1 MDPFELTS
9 LPDPLP
15 PPGLVAQ
22 QGGPPGSDLLAP
34 GRVRAT
40 AKGTKGTFSPR
51 SFPFLA
57 SPSQPRPPARPPA
70 RLENVFA
77 SITPAPDSGTSD
89 PRPGGLSLGD
99 LPLPGSRPLPPRSQ
113 LGNPGRPPRPSLA
126 TERLPTPHHPPQLSF
141 PLPSLPR
148 RAVLSDRRTT
158 LSRRQLLQSGPE
170 ALGVHLGSFV
180 HRCSGTLVRTV
191 IDKCFPIWL
200 VSWISQE

>member
-57 SPSQPRPPARPPA
+57 SPSQPRPPARLLALRTSSPA
-70 RLENVFA
+70 
-77 SITPAPDSGTSD
+77 S
-89 PRPGGLSLGD
+89 
-99 LPLPGSRPLPPRSQ
+99 PLPPTLGPRTPDPGDFLSVISRSLV
-113 LGNPGRPPRPSLA
+113 LGPSPPDLNLEIPGG
-126 TERLPTPHHPPQLSF
+126 
-141 PLPSLPR
+141 R
-148 RAVLSDRRTT
+148 RAPLSP
-158 LSRRQLLQSGPE
+158 LSGFQLLTIPLNSPFPYPPY
-170 ALGVHLGSFV
+170 LGARFFRTEGRLYPGDSSSKAAQKPLVYISVASCIGVREHLSE
-180 HRCSGTLVRTV
+180 L
-191 IDKCFPIWL
+191 
-200 VSWISQE
+200 